1 MMKEELKLPLQQIRS
16 SREYTL
22 SLIDDLQPDEWYK
35 MPAPPISHIAWQVGH
50 IAMAQFRLCLERL
63 RNLQPGDW
71 DLIPKDFLRTFA
83 KGTVPEDNVT
93 SYPPL
98 NEIKS
103 VFHRVHVAVLK
114 QVPEYEGSDLEIPIR
129 NPHPIF
135 KTKKEALLF
144 SAQHE
149 MLHAGQIGM
158 LRRLLGKAPIR

>member
-1 MMKEELKLPLQQIRS
+1 MQDELLLPLHQIRS
-16 SREYTL
+16 AREYTI
-22 SLIDDLQPDEWYK
+22 SLIDDLRPDDWFQ
-35 MPAPPISHIAWQVGH
+35 MPTPPISHIAWQVGH

-71 DLIPKDFLRTFA
+71 DLISKDFLRKFA
-83 KGTVPEDNVT
+83 KGTVPVDDAAM
-93 SYPPL
+93 YPQPS
-98 NEIKS
+98 EILA
-103 VFHRVHVAVLK
+103 VFSRVHEVVL
-114 QVPEYEGSDLEIPIR
+114 QEIPEYRGSDLDTSFR

-158 LRRLLGKAPIR
+158 LRRLLGKSPVR

>member
-1 MMKEELKLPLQQIRS
+1 MQEELTLPLQQIRS
-16 SREYTL
+16 AREYTL
-22 SLIDDLQPDEWYK
+22 SLIDDLQPDEWYR

-83 KGTVPEDNVT
+83 KGTAPKSEVSNYPQPE
-93 SYPPL
+93 
-98 NEIKS
+98 EIKAI
-103 VFHRVHVAVLK
+103 FYRVHEAVLK
-114 QVPEYEGSDLEIPIR
+114 EVPEYEGSDLNTPLR

-135 KTKKEALLF
+135 TTKKEALLF

-158 LRRLLGKAPIR
+158 LRRLQGKSPVR

>member
-1 MMKEELKLPLQQIRS
+1 MQDELLLPLQQIRS
-16 SREYTL
+16 AREYTI
-22 SLIDDLQPDEWYK
+22 SLIDDLNPDEWYR

-71 DLIPKDFLRTFA
+71 DLIPKDFLRAFA
-83 KGTVPEDNVT
+83 KGTVPAEDAAN
-93 SYPPL
+93 YPQPS
-98 NEIKS
+98 EIQA
-103 VFHRVHVAVLK
+103 VLHRVHDAVL
-114 QVPEYEGSDLEIPIR
+114 QEIPEYQGSDLDTPLR

-135 KTKKEALLF
+135 KTKKEALFF

-158 LRRLLGKAPIR
+158 LRRLLGKSPVR